1 MDLAF
6 SAIQPPMQTSPP
18 VRMRRNGGKSGRR
31 LAVSNSAPQSTSAT
45 SNTKLVV
52 LIVADVVAPYA
63 HGAYT
68 RAAKKIHRDAL
79 RKMIEITKA
88 KISSRDHCPITSR
101 ALLSVPCQKASCITF
116 LTRSWHPALASNA
129 GYSKDRISAFLR
141 HPRRSRRTDN

>member
-6 SAIQPPMQTSPP
+6 RTIQPPMQTSPP

-31 LAVSNSAPQSTSAT
+31 LAVSNSAPQNTSAT
-45 SNTKLVV
+45 SNTKLVM

-79 RKMIEITKA
+79 RKMIEITWEISKA
-88 KISSRDHCPITSR
+88 KISSIRSFPDYQSCAAQRPLPKSIVYNVFNTIM
-101 ALLSVPCQKASCITF
+101 ASSF
-116 LTRSWHPALASNA
+116 SE
-129 GYSKDRISAFLR
+129 
-141 HPRRSRRTDN
+141 

>member
-6 SAIQPPMQTSPP
+6 RAIQPPMQTSPP

-45 SNTKLVV
+45 SNTKLVM

-79 RKMIEITKA
+79 RKMIEITWEISRA
-88 KISSRDHCPITSR
+88 KISSIKSLPDHQSS
-101 ALLSVPCQKASCITF
+101 LLSVPCQKASCITF
-116 LTRSWHPALASNA
+116 LTR
-129 GYSKDRISAFLR
+129 
-141 HPRRSRRTDN
+141 

>member
-6 SAIQPPMQTSPP
+6 RAIQPPMQTSPP

-45 SNTKLVV
+45 SNTKLVM

-79 RKMIEITKA
+79 RKMIEITWEISKA
-88 KISSRDHCPITSR
+88 KISSIRSLPDHQSCSAQRPLPKSIVYNVFNTIM
-101 ALLSVPCQKASCITF
+101 ASSF
-116 LTRSWHPALASNA
+116 SE
-129 GYSKDRISAFLR
+129 
-141 HPRRSRRTDN
+141 